1 MTICLRERDN
11 EKRNFGANGLG
22 NLLKRLVKRRLAL
35 VLHSLR
41 MRTTKRDFKAKFLK
55 RMLRHRAEE
64 RYRHYF
70 DRWKHCVKLINIAD
84 TVNVSLNISYLFL
97 DRRRSRDGAQHAPK
111 KGQGDG
117 RTTLKNGLCPR
128 CHLEILG

>member
-84 TVNVSLNISYLFL
+84 TVNVSLNISYLFKTE
-97 DRRRSRDGAQHAPK
+97 GAVVMERNMLQRKAK
-111 KGQGDG
+111 AMVEQ
-117 RTTLKNGLCPR
+117 L
-128 CHLEILG
+128 